1 MFIVVGIAAVS
12 SNLIINGSTQL
23 ASNPDDFNVY
33 FSDVLVN
40 GTQDLSLVTSEIS
53 LVFTG
58 EFSAVGDKKEI
69 TYDVTNA
76 SKNDDAGDW
85 TCDGSS
91 YKSWLYN
98 GQNWWTKSAVSDGAG
113 EVWYLINGEMSNCF
127 YLNDNG
133 GVRPVITISKEY
145 LE

>member
-1 MFIVVGIAAVS
+1 MTKPKQLIFLLLFIVVGIAAVS
-12 SNLIINGSTQL
+12 SNLIINGSTPI
-23 ASNPDDFNVY
+23 ASNLDDFNVY
-33 FSDVLVN
+33 FSNVLVN
-40 GTQDLSLVTSEIS
+40 GTQDLSLVTSETS

-58 EFSAVGDKKEI
+58 EFSAGGDKKEI

-76 SKNDDAGDW
+76 SKN
-85 TCDGSS
+85 
-91 YKSWLYN
+91 Y
-98 GQNWWTKSAVSDGAG
+98 GAG

-133 GVRPVITISKEY
+133 GVRPVITISKEF